1 MVQLIYL
8 LLGTLFGFALSRA
21 GATTYDYYAGLFLFQ
36 DLQLMEVIG
45 TAVAVGVV
53 GFALVRRFK
62 PRSLLQ
68 KEPIHITPKPYKKT
82 LIPGSLIFGLG
93 WGLAGACP
101 GTALV
106 MLGEGKLGVLF
117 TLAGL
122 ILGTY
127 SYGVWES
134 RKLLRVDVPEFST
147 EARDTNKE
155 KVAV

>member
-1 MVQLIYL
+1 MVQIIYL

-21 GATTYDYYAGLFLFQ
+21 GATTYEYYAGLFLFKNFQ
-36 DLQLMEVIG
+36 LLQVIG
-45 TAVAVGVV
+45 TAVIVGMM

-68 KEPIHITPKPYKKT
+68 KQPITITPKPYKKT

-117 TLAGL
+117 TLTGL

-134 RKLLRVDVPEFST
+134 RKMLKVDVPDFSNST
-147 EARDTNKE
+147 DVEKE
-155 KVAV
+155 KVPV

>member
-1 MVQLIYL
+1 MIQIIYL

-21 GATTYDYYAGLFLFQ
+21 GATTYEFYAGLFLFKNF
-36 DLQLMEVIG
+36 QLLKVIG
-45 TAVAVGVV
+45 TAVVVGMM

-68 KEPIHITPKPYKKT
+68 KEPITITPKPNKKT
-82 LIPGSLIFGLG
+82 LIPGSLIFGMG

-117 TLAGL
+117 TLTGL

-134 RKLLRVDVPEFST
+134 RKMLKVDVPDFSNST
-147 EARDTNKE
+147 DVEKE
-155 KVAV
+155 KVPV